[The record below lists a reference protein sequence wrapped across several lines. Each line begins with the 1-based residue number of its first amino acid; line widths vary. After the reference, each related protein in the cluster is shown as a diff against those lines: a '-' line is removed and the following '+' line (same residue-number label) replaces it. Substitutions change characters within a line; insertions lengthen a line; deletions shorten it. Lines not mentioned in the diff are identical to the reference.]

1 MVFKILSRVINKC
14 KRIYRK
20 QLFKSEIGCNHNDF
34 NIVGDITVINKNIK
48 LGRNV
53 TIYPGVMF
61 WGDGLIEIGDNVD
74 IGKDTVIYSSKSGGV
89 CIGNHTSIA
98 AQCYIID
105 MDHSVE
111 RNSLIQGQENSVAPI
126 HIGKDCWLA
135 ANVTVL
141 KGSNI
146 HDGAVIGAK
155 SLVKGNCDAYG
166 IYVGVPARK
175 VKERI

>member
-1 MVFKILSRVINKC
+1 MVFKILSRVINRC

-74 IGKDTVIYSSKSGGV
+74 IGKDTVIYSSKSGG
-89 CIGNHTSIA
+89 GGMHWT
-98 AQCYIID
+98 
-105 MDHSVE
+105 
-111 RNSLIQGQENSVAPI
+111 L
-126 HIGKDCWLA
+126 
-135 ANVTVL
+135 
-141 KGSNI
+141 
-146 HDGAVIGAK
+146 
-155 SLVKGNCDAYG
+155 
-166 IYVGVPARK
+166 VGVGRVGMHWK
-175 VKERI
+175 SYLNCRSVLYN